1 MSKRG
6 KQGCRSWPRRR
17 TGKSESTKWRLK
29 RKSIKEDKDIL
40 KEKDN
45 RGSRSWSKKGS
56 REGSNKNRRG
66 KKSPKSRE
74 FSRDI
79 KSKSFR
85 SCRLRRAEEN
95 KIAGRAAAT

>member
-17 TGKSESTKWRLK
+17 RGKSESTKWRLK
-29 RKSIKEDKDIL
+29 RKSIKGDKDNL
-40 KEKDN
+40 KERDN
-45 RGSRSWSKKGS
+45 RSWSKKES
-56 REGSNKNRRG
+56 REDNNKNRRD
-66 KKSPKSRE
+66 KRSPKSRE

-85 SCRLRRAEEN
+85 SCRLRRAEET
-95 KIAGRAAAT
+95 KIADKVVAT